1 MSDPLFLK
9 AGIAQFASDPD
20 DLEANFDQHY
30 LWISKAIAKGLEFLV
45 MPELSLTGH
54 YGALRLLDV
63 AMKLNDPRLKALSL
77 HAGDMMICVGF
88 IEEGPAAQFYNTC
101 AVWRAGKPIYLHRKI
116 NLPNYGRL
124 NEGKHY
130 APGRFVDTQAIRNDW
145 RMGLL
150 ICADAWNP
158 ALVHLSCVQ
167 GATLLTCPV
176 SSGVEAVAEEF
187 DNPKG
192 WARTMSFYS
201 AMYGLPSIMA
211 NRTGVEHD
219 LTFWGGSRILDPFGE
234 TLAEAG
240 ADPALITA
248 TLDYNDVR
256 RARHT
261 LPTVRDSNIAMIH
274 RETTRIIETLGIP
287 NHVRDED

>member
-1 MSDPLFLK
+1 MSSLLPLSV
-9 AGIAQFASDPD
+9 GVAQFASDPA
-20 DLEANFDQHY
+20 DLTANFDQHY
-30 LWISKAIAKGLEFLV
+30 EWIAQARARDVEFLL

-54 YGALRLLDV
+54 YGALQLLDV
-63 AMKLNDPRLKALSL
+63 AMNMTDPRLKAMSQ
-77 HAGDMMICVGF
+77 HAGDMTICFGF
-88 IEEGPAAQFYNTC
+88 IEEGPAAQFYNTS
-101 AVWRAGKPIYLHRKI
+101 AVWRAGKLLYLHRKI

-130 APGRFVDTQAIRNDW
+130 APGRFVDTLAMRDEW

-192 WARTMSFYS
+192 WARTMAFYS
-201 AMYGLPSIMA
+201 SMYGLPSIMA
-211 NRTGVEHD
+211 NRTGVEED

-234 TLAEAG
+234 TLAQAG
-240 ADPALITA
+240 TEPELITA
-248 TLDYNDVR
+248 ALDYQAVR

-261 LPTVRDSNIAMIH
+261 LPTVRDSNISMIH
-274 RETTRIIETLGIP
+274 RETTRIIETLGVP
-287 NHVRDED
+287 NRVRDED